1 MRRLEGHNHRS
12 YGQVALKVKK
22 SPSIV
27 LASVLALASIVL
39 SCRRQLA
46 EADTLDL
53 ANTPVQTLENMFTV
67 QTKNGR
73 VEMRVE
79 APLME
84 TYDSD
89 SLKIDLF
96 PKGLSMFAYNE
107 DGLLESLIFSDKASH
122 RSDKT
127 HSSDDIWSAFGNVV
141 IHNVIKQE
149 TMETDTI
156 YWDETKKEIYTDCYV
171 KMYSPDGFLQ
181 GYGMRSDDHA
191 RNSILRKTFNGYAV
205 TVQDSTRVVID
216 SVNFIGAFPKNL

>member
-1 MRRLEGHNHRS
+1 MRRLEGHNHRP
-12 YGQVALKVKK
+12 YGQVALKVKN

-122 RSDKT
+122 RSYKT